1 MKNGIAIVTGASSG
15 IGAQTAIRL
24 AKDFTGIVLVA
35 RRGELL
41 EQVAGEVQGKGIA
54 AYIIVADL
62 HQPAAAEDIVR
73 QTIDRFGRIDAL
85 VNVAGAVMQINV
97 LQMTDQQW
105 ADSMQVKF
113 HSARRLAVHAWPFLM
128 QTRGSVIFMSG
139 TAAENPKP
147 DSAAIASINAAINAL
162 AKAFAEQGIQDGVRV
177 NAVLPGPIWTDRRK
191 AFLEKSAI
199 ASGARQEEKS
209 QKLLAQFGIER
220 YGEPSEVAE
229 LIAFMLS
236 EQASFITGTAIR
248 IDGGE
253 VKGI

>member
-1 MKNGIAIVTGASSG
+1 MTHRIAIVTGASSG

-24 AKDFTGIVLVA
+24 AKDFDGIVLVA

-41 EQVAGEVQGKGIA
+41 GQIAGEIQGVGGA
-54 AYIIVADL
+54 AYTIVADL

-73 QTIDRFGRIDAL
+73 QAIGRFGQIDAL
-85 VNVAGAVMQINV
+85 VNVAGAVPQMNV

-105 ADSMQVKF
+105 DDSMQVKF
-113 HSARRLAVHAWPFLM
+113 HSARRLAVHAWPYLM
-128 QTRGSVIFMSG
+128 QTRGSVIFLSG

-147 DSAAIASINAAINAL
+147 ASAAIASINAAINAL

-191 AFLEKSAI
+191 AFLEKSAV
-199 ASGARQEEKS
+199 ASGDAQEEISRKM
-209 QKLLAQFGIER
+209 LAQFGIER

-229 LIAFMLS
+229 LIAFLLS
-236 EQASFITGTAIR
+236 EQARFITGTAIR

>member
-1 MKNGIAIVTGASSG
+1 MKSGIAIVTGASSG

-24 AKDFTGIVLVA
+24 ANDFTGIVLVA
-35 RRGELL
+35 RRSELL
-41 EQVAGEVQGKGIA
+41 EQTAGEVQGKGVTVHT
-54 AYIIVADL
+54 IVADL
-62 HQPAAAEDIVR
+62 HQPEAAEDIVR

-85 VNVAGAVMQINV
+85 VNIAGAVPQMNV

-105 ADSMQVKF
+105 DDSMQVKF
-113 HSARRLAVHAWPFLM
+113 HSARRLAVHAWPLLM
-128 QTRGSVIFMSG
+128 QTSGSVIFVSG

-147 DSAAIASINAAINAL
+147 NSAAIASINAAINAL

-191 AFLEKSAI
+191 AFLEKSAA
-199 ASGARQEEKS
+199 ASGADQEEVS
-209 QKLLAQFGIER
+209 QKLLAQFGIAR
-220 YGEPSEVAE
+220 YGEPLEVAE
-229 LIAFMLS
+229 LIAFLLS
-236 EQASFITGTAIR
+236 RQARFITGTAIR